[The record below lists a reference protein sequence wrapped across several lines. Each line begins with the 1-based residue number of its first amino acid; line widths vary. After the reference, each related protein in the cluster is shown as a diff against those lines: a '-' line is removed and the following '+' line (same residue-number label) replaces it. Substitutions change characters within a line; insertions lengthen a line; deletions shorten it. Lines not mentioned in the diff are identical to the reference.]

1 MGIIPGEDMVGT
13 TGMRV
18 AVGQFSEMTDE
29 VLRFAAQLGVGGV
42 QMNSPLLPGTERWEA
57 ADLKALVAKASRY
70 GLTLEAIE
78 NVPLTFLHLIMTGRE
93 GADKQIANYK
103 QTIRAVGEAGIPI
116 LGYNFMPNS
125 VWTTDR
131 QAAGRGGARVR
142 EFDLAAV
149 AASPTGGSEF
159 MPDRPDWVGGLVHT
173 TDPEQGI
180 DAETMWANYERFM
193 HEVLPVAKEAGV
205 KLALHPDDPPVP
217 ELGGVARI
225 FIDPAG
231 FKRAEQIALATGAG
245 EAWGLD
251 LCLGCCSEMP
261 GGKANVRAMI
271 EHFGPTGRIL
281 YVHFRDVQGSVP
293 RFQECFIG
301 EGNYDPAEIM
311 LLLKRSGFTG
321 FLLDDHVPH
330 MESDTPWNHRGRAH
344 AVGYMQGLL
353 RMLDLMDASA

>member
-1 MGIIPGEDMVGT
+1 MAT

-18 AVGQFSEMTDE
+18 AIGQFSEMSDE
-29 VLRFAAQLGVGGV
+29 ILRFANQLGVRGV
-42 QMNSPLLPGTERWEA
+42 QMNSPLLPGEERWEV
-57 ADLKALVAKASRY
+57 ADLKALVAKAAEY
-70 GLTLEAIE
+70 DLTLEAIE
-78 NVPLTFLHLIMTGRE
+78 NVPLSHIHLAMAGRE
-93 GADKQIANYK
+93 GADRQIENYK

-131 QAAGRGGARVR
+131 HAEGRGGALVR
-142 EFDLAAV
+142 EFDMAAV
-149 AASPTGGSEF
+149 AASPTAGSEF
-159 MPDRPDWVGGLVHT
+159 MPDRPDWVGGLIHT
-173 TDPEQGI
+173 TDPDEFI
-180 DAETMWANYERFM
+180 DAETMWKNYEHFM
-193 HEVLPVAKEAGV
+193 QEVLPVAKEAGV

-217 ELGGVARI
+217 VLGGVARL

-231 FKRAEQIALATGAG
+231 FKRAEQIAIETGAG

-261 GGKANVRAMI
+261 GGKANVREMI

-293 RFQECFIG
+293 SFKECFIG
-301 EGNYDPAEIM
+301 EGNYNPAEIM

-330 MESDTPWNHRGRAH
+330 MAGDSSWNHRGRAH

-353 RMLDLMDASA
+353 DMIDFTERERA

>member
-1 MGIIPGEDMVGT
+1 MREK
-13 TGMRV
+13 GMRI
-18 AVGQFSEMTDE
+18 AVGQFSEMTDDM
-29 VLRFAAQLGVGGV
+29 LRFAAQLGVRGV

-57 ADLKALVAKASRY
+57 ADLKALVVRAAAY

-78 NVPLTFLHLIMTGRE
+78 NVPLTFLHLAMTGSE
-93 GADKQIANYK
+93 GAARQIENYT

-125 VWTTDR
+125 VWTTNR
-131 QAAGRGGARVR
+131 QARGRGGARVR

-149 AASPTGGSEF
+149 AASPEGGSEF
-159 MPDRPDWVGGLVHT
+159 MPDRADWVGGLVHT
-173 TDPEQGI
+173 TDPAHVI
-180 DAETMWANYERFM
+180 DAETMWANYEHFM
-193 HEVLPVAKEAGV
+193 HAVLPVAREAGV

-217 ELGGVARI
+217 MLGGVARI

-231 FKRAEQIALATGAG
+231 FKRAEQIANDTGAG

-261 GGKANVRAMI
+261 GGKANVREMI

-311 LLLKRSGFTG
+311 LLLKRNGFMG

-330 MESDTPWNHRGRAH
+330 MEGDTPWNHRGRAH

-353 RMLDLMDASA
+353 RMIDLMDANA

>member
-1 MGIIPGEDMVGT
+1 MGNV
-13 TGMRV
+13 GMRV
-18 AVGQFSEMTDE
+18 AIGQFSEMTDE
-29 VLRFAAQLGVGGV
+29 KLRFAAQLGVRGV
-42 QMNSPLLPGTERWEA
+42 QMNSPYLPGDVRWEVE
-57 ADLKALVAKASRY
+57 DLRALVAKAAGY
-70 GLTLEAIE
+70 DLTLEAIE
-78 NVPLTFLHLIMTGRE
+78 NVPLSFFHLAMVGRDGMDE
-93 GADKQIANYK
+93 QIENYK
-103 QTIRAVGEAGIPI
+103 HTIRAVGEAGIPI

-131 QAAGRGGARVR
+131 HALGRGGVKVR

-159 MPDRPDWVGGLVHT
+159 MPDRTDWVGGLVHT
-173 TDPEQGI
+173 TNPDEFI
-180 DAETMWANYERFM
+180 DADTMWKNYEHFM

-217 ELGGVARI
+217 VLGGVARI
-225 FIDPAG
+225 FAEPAG
-231 FKRAEQIALATGAG
+231 FKRAEQIAIETGAV

-261 GGKANVRAMI
+261 GGKANVVEMI

-293 RFQECFIG
+293 VFQECFIG

-330 MESDTPWNHRGRAH
+330 MDDDSDWNHRGRAH

-353 RMLDLMDASA
+353 NMIEVMEREESMA